1 MRRILVLLLSLVLSG
16 CYTPNHARLS
26 AHIGQRVTVGTPLS
40 VATASLTQAGFDCD
54 ATSQAP
60 AMDCSRIRTGFLYS
74 CVERVLL
81 KTDASTGR
89 VSAVDVQKIACA
101 GL

>member
-1 MRRILVLLLSLVLSG
+1 MRRITVLLLSIALGG

-26 AHIGQRVTVGTPLS
+26 AHVGQRVTIGTPLS
-40 VATASLTQAGFDCD
+40 AATERLVQEGFGCD
-54 ATSQAP
+54 AKIQAP
-60 AMDCSRIRTGFLYS
+60 AMDCSRARSGFLYA

-81 KTDASTGR
+81 TTDASTGR

>member
-1 MRRILVLLLSLVLSG
+1 MKRIALVLTVLTLGG

-26 AHIGQRVTVGTPLS
+26 ANVGQRVTVGTSLS
-40 VATASLTQAGFDCD
+40 TATESLTREGFDCD
-54 ATSQAP
+54 AKIQAP
-60 AMDCSRIRTGFLYS
+60 AMDCSRTRSGFLYA

-81 KTDASTGR
+81 ATDASTGR